1 MNVLVTGH
9 LGYIGVHLVKQLK
22 EQGHQVTGC
31 DINLFEGCEFEP
43 FVRADKELIKDI
55 RDLTLE
61 DVKGHDCVMH
71 LAAISN
77 DPMGDLDEQI
87 TYDINLK
94 GSVILA
100 KLAKKAGVK
109 RFLLSGSCS
118 VYGKGDK
125 LDLSE
130 TDTLN
135 PVSAYA
141 ISKIEAEK
149 QISLLADENF
159 TPVYL
164 RNATAYGFSPML
176 RIDLVVNNLL
186 GCAHAKGEIR
196 IMSDGSPWRPL
207 IHCSDIA
214 KAFVYLMAADQ
225 SLVFNKAINIGGN
238 EENYQVKDVAAYVQE
253 IMPSAMI
260 KFTGE
265 VGEDP
270 RNYRVNFDLLN
281 TLVPEFTLDYSLF
294 SGMAELHQ
302 KYLEHGFSQ
311 ADFDGDKYVR
321 LRKLKQ
327 TLKKLK
333 TDS

>member
-1 MNVLVTGH
+1 MNVFVTGH

-22 EQGHQVTGC
+22 ALGHEVTGC
-31 DINLFEGCEFEP
+31 DIDLFNGCEFEP
-43 FVRADKELIKDI
+43 FIRPDKELIKDI
-55 RDLTLE
+55 RNLTVEDLT
-61 DVKGHDCVMH
+61 GYDCIMH

-87 TYDINLK
+87 TYDVNLK
-94 GSVILA
+94 GSVALA
-100 KLAKKAGVK
+100 ELAKKAGIK
-109 RFLLSGSCS
+109 RFLFSGSCS

-149 QISLLADENF
+149 QISLMADAHF

-214 KAFVYLMAADQ
+214 KAFVHLMTADVA
-225 SLVFNKAINIGGN
+225 LVHNKAINIGGN
-238 EENYQVKDVAAYVQE
+238 EENYQVKDVADYVQKLV
-253 IMPSAMI
+253 PSASI

-265 VGEDP
+265 VGDDP

-281 TLVPEFTLDYSLF
+281 TLVPGFKLDYTLAA
-294 SGMAELHQ
+294 GMEELNQ
-302 KYLEHGFSQ
+302 KYITKDFNQE
-311 ADFDGDKYVR
+311 DFDGDRYVR
-321 LRKLKQ
+321 LR
-327 TLKKLK
+327 TLKHTLNKIK
-333 TDS
+333 Q

>member
-1 MNVLVTGH
+1 MNVFVTGH

-22 EQGHQVTGC
+22 DLGHQVTGC

-43 FVRADKELIKDI
+43 FVRPDKELIKDI
-55 RDLTLE
+55 RNLTLE
-61 DVKGHDCVMH
+61 ELSGHDCIMH

-87 TYDINLK
+87 TYDVNLK
-94 GSVILA
+94 GSVELA
-100 KLAKKAGVK
+100 KLAKEAGVK
-109 RFLLSGSCS
+109 RFLFSGSCS

-130 TDTLN
+130 TDPLN

-141 ISKIEAEK
+141 VSKIEAEK
-149 QISLLADENF
+149 QISLMADENF

-164 RNATAYGFSPML
+164 RNATAYGYSPML

-186 GCAHAKGEIR
+186 GCAHSKGEIR

-214 KAFVYLMAADQ
+214 KAFVHLMTANKE
-225 SLVFNKAINIGGN
+225 LVFNKAINIGDN
-238 EENYQVKDVAAYVQE
+238 RENYQVKDVADYVQE
-253 IMPSAMI
+253 LIPAAHI

-265 VGEDP
+265 VGDDP

-281 TLVPEFTLDYSLF
+281 TLVPGFKLDYTLR
-294 SGMAELHQ
+294 SGMEELHQ
-302 KYLEHGFSQ
+302 KYIVNGFNQ
-311 ADFDGDKYVR
+311 DDFDGDKYVR
-321 LRKLKQ
+321 LRKLKH
-327 TLKKLK
+327 TLNKIKVA
-333 TDS
+333 S

>member
-1 MNVLVTGH
+1 MNVFVTGH

-22 EQGHQVTGC
+22 ALGHEVTGC
-31 DINLFEGCEFEP
+31 DIDLFNGCEFESFIRP
-43 FVRADKELIKDI
+43 DKELIKDI
-55 RDLTLE
+55 RNLTVEDLT
-61 DVKGHDCVMH
+61 GYDCIMH

-87 TYDINLK
+87 TYDVNLK
-94 GSVILA
+94 GSVALA
-100 KLAKKAGVK
+100 ELAKKAGIK
-109 RFLLSGSCS
+109 RFLFSGSCS

-149 QISLLADENF
+149 QISLMADAHF

-214 KAFVYLMAADQ
+214 KAFVHLMTADAA
-225 SLVFNKAINIGGN
+225 LVHNKAINIGGN
-238 EENYQVKDVAAYVQE
+238 EENYQVKDVADYVQKLV
-253 IMPSAMI
+253 PSASI

-265 VGEDP
+265 VGDDP

-281 TLVPEFTLDYSLF
+281 TLVPGFKLDYTLA
-294 SGMAELHQ
+294 SGMDELNQ
-302 KYLEHGFSQ
+302 KYITKGFNQ
-311 ADFDGDKYVR
+311 EDFDGDRYVR
-321 LRKLKQ
+321 LR
-327 TLKKLK
+327 TLKHTLNKIK
-333 TDS
+333 Q

>member
-1 MNVLVTGH
+1 MNVFVTGH

-22 EQGHQVTGC
+22 ELGHEVTGC
-31 DINLFEGCEFEP
+31 DIDLFNGCEFESFIRP
-43 FVRADKELIKDI
+43 DKELIKDI
-55 RDLTLE
+55 RNLTVEDLR
-61 DVKGHDCVMH
+61 GYDCIMH

-87 TYDINLK
+87 TYDVNLK
-94 GSVILA
+94 GSVALA
-100 KLAKKAGVK
+100 ELAKKAGIK
-109 RFLLSGSCS
+109 RFLFSGSCS

-149 QISLLADENF
+149 QISLMADEHF

-214 KAFVYLMAADQ
+214 KAFVHLMTVDAA
-225 SLVFNKAINIGGN
+225 LVHNKAINIGGN
-238 EENYQVKDVAAYVQE
+238 EENYQVKDVADYVQKLV
-253 IMPSAMI
+253 PTASI

-265 VGEDP
+265 VGDDP

-281 TLVPEFTLDYSLF
+281 TLAPGFKLDYTLA
-294 SGMAELHQ
+294 SGMEELNQ
-302 KYLEHGFSQ
+302 KYITKGFNQ
-311 ADFDGDKYVR
+311 EDFDGDRYVR
-321 LRKLKQ
+321 LR
-327 TLKKLK
+327 TLKHTLNKIK
-333 TDS
+333 Q